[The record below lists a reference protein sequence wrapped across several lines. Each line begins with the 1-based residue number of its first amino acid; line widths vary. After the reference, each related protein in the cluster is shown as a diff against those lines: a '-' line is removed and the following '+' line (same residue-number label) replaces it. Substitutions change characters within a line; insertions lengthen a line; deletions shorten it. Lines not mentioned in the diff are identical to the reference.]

1 MENKLMIF
9 ENDAFGKVRT
19 LNLNGEQ
26 WFVAADV
33 CKALEL
39 GNPSMTVERLD
50 DDEKGISTIDTLGGK
65 QRMAIINE
73 PGLYSLVITSRKPEA
88 KAFKRWITHEVIPAI
103 RKHGAYMT
111 KSVLEQVLENPELVL
126 LMAQRMLEEQRKNE
140 LLQRELRLAKPK
152 ADFYDEKLKLFA
164 EHPELLDALMKS
176 LYAAHAEN
184 LRHRAERQ
192 TLLPKADYYD
202 AFMDADGCTNLRT
215 TAKELNVPER
225 WFARFLQQT
234 GFLYRSPAG
243 NLMPYAIPRNRGLFR
258 VRDYVRNGHS
268 GAYTLITPM
277 GKSLFRELLRCGEA
291 LPTD

>member
-19 LNLNGEQ
+19 LNLNGEP
-26 WFVAADV
+26 WFVAVDV
-33 CKALEL
+33 CSVLDL
-39 GNPSMTVERLD
+39 SNPTIAVSRLD
-50 DDEKGISTIDTLGGK
+50 EDERAKFNLGRQGDATIV
-65 QRMAIINE
+65 NE
-73 PGLYSLVITSRKPEA
+73 PGLYTLVLGSRKPEA

-103 RKHGAYMT
+103 RKHGVYIT
-111 KSVLEQVLENPELVL
+111 
-126 LMAQRMLEEQRKNE
+126 
-140 LLQRELRLAKPK
+140 
-152 ADFYDEKLKLFA
+152 DEKLKLFA

-202 AFMDADGCTNLRT
+202 AFMDADVCTNLRT

-243 NLMPYAIPRNRGLFR
+243 NLMPYTIPRNRGLFR

>member
-9 ENDAFGKVRT
+9 ENEAFGKVRT
-19 LNLNGEQ
+19 LNLNGEP

-33 CKALEL
+33 CSVLDL
-39 GNPSMTVERLD
+39 SNPTIAVSRLD
-50 DDEKGISTIDTLGGK
+50 EDERAKFNLGRQGDATIV
-65 QRMAIINE
+65 NE
-73 PGLYSLVITSRKPEA
+73 PGLYTLVLGSRKPEA
-88 KAFKRWITHEVIPAI
+88 KAFKRWITHEVLPNI
-103 RKHGAYMT
+103 RKHGVYIT
-111 KSVLEQVLENPELVL
+111 
-126 LMAQRMLEEQRKNE
+126 
-140 LLQRELRLAKPK
+140 
-152 ADFYDEKLKLFA
+152 DEKLKLFA

-291 LPTD
+291 ASN

>member
-19 LNLNGEQ
+19 LNLNGEP
-26 WFVAADV
+26 WFVAVDV
-33 CKALEL
+33 CSVLDL
-39 GNPSMTVERLD
+39 SNPTIAVSRLD
-50 DDEKGISTIDTLGGK
+50 EDERAKFNLGRQGDATIV
-65 QRMAIINE
+65 NE
-73 PGLYSLVITSRKPEA
+73 PGLYTLVLGSRKPEA

-103 RKHGAYMT
+103 RKHGVYIT
-111 KSVLEQVLENPELVL
+111 
-126 LMAQRMLEEQRKNE
+126 
-140 LLQRELRLAKPK
+140 
-152 ADFYDEKLKLFA
+152 DEKLKLFA

-176 LYAAHAEN
+176 LYATHAEN

-277 GKSLFRELLRCGEA
+277 GKSLFQELLRCGEA

>member
-19 LNLNGEQ
+19 LNLNGEP
-26 WFVAADV
+26 WFVAVDV
-33 CKALEL
+33 CSVLDL
-39 GNPSMTVERLD
+39 SNPTIAVSRLD
-50 DDEKGISTIDTLGGK
+50 EDERAKFNLGRQGDATIV
-65 QRMAIINE
+65 NE
-73 PGLYSLVITSRKPEA
+73 PGLYTLVLGSRKPEA

-103 RKHGAYMT
+103 RKHGVYIT
-111 KSVLEQVLENPELVL
+111 
-126 LMAQRMLEEQRKNE
+126 
-140 LLQRELRLAKPK
+140 
-152 ADFYDEKLKLFA
+152 DEKLKLFA

-176 LYAAHAEN
+176 LYATHAEN

-192 TLLPKADYYD
+192 TPLPKADYYD

-291 LPTD
+291 VSN

>member
-1 MENKLMIF
+1 MKNKLMIF
-9 ENDAFGKVRT
+9 ENEAFGKVRT
-19 LNLNGEQ
+19 LNLNGEP
-26 WFVAADV
+26 WFVAVDV
-33 CKALEL
+33 CSVLDL
-39 GNPSMTVERLD
+39 SNPTIAVSRLD
-50 DDEKGISTIDTLGGK
+50 EDERAKFNLGRQGDATIV
-65 QRMAIINE
+65 NE
-73 PGLYSLVITSRKPEA
+73 PGLYTLVLGSRKPEA
-88 KAFKRWITHEVIPAI
+88 KAFKRWITHEVLPNI
-103 RKHGAYMT
+103 RKHGVYIT
-111 KSVLEQVLENPELVL
+111 
-126 LMAQRMLEEQRKNE
+126 
-140 LLQRELRLAKPK
+140 
-152 ADFYDEKLKLFA
+152 DEKLKLFA
-164 EHPELLDALMKS
+164 EHPELLDALMRS
-176 LYAAHAEN
+176 LYTAHAEN

-291 LPTD
+291 ASN

>member
-1 MENKLMIF
+1 MKNKLMIF
-9 ENDAFGKVRT
+9 ENEAFGKVRT
-19 LNLNGEQ
+19 LNLNGEP
-26 WFVAADV
+26 WFVAVDV
-33 CKALEL
+33 CSVLDL
-39 GNPSMTVERLD
+39 SNPTIAVSRLD
-50 DDEKGISTIDTLGGK
+50 EDERAKFNLGRQGDATIV
-65 QRMAIINE
+65 NE
-73 PGLYSLVITSRKPEA
+73 PGLYTLVLGSRKPEA

-103 RKHGAYMT
+103 RKHGVYIT
-111 KSVLEQVLENPELVL
+111 
-126 LMAQRMLEEQRKNE
+126 
-140 LLQRELRLAKPK
+140 
-152 ADFYDEKLKLFA
+152 DEKLKLFA

>member
-9 ENDAFGKVRT
+9 ENDVFGKVRT
-19 LNLNGEQ
+19 LNLNGEP
-26 WFVAADV
+26 WFVAVDV
-33 CKALEL
+33 CSVLDL
-39 GNPSMTVERLD
+39 SNPTIAVSRLD
-50 DDEKGISTIDTLGGK
+50 EDERAKFNLGRQGDATIV
-65 QRMAIINE
+65 NE
-73 PGLYSLVITSRKPEA
+73 PGLYTLVLGSRKPEA

-103 RKHGAYMT
+103 RKHGVYIT
-111 KSVLEQVLENPELVL
+111 
-126 LMAQRMLEEQRKNE
+126 
-140 LLQRELRLAKPK
+140 
-152 ADFYDEKLKLFA
+152 DEKLKLFA

-184 LRHRAERQ
+184 LRHRTERQ

-258 VRDYVRNGHS
+258 VRDYVRNGHG

>member
-9 ENDAFGKVRT
+9 ENEAFGKVRT
-19 LNLNGEQ
+19 LNLNGEP

-33 CKALEL
+33 CSVLDL
-39 GNPSMTVERLD
+39 SNPTIAVSRLD
-50 DDEKGISTIDTLGGK
+50 EDERAKFNLGRQGDATIV
-65 QRMAIINE
+65 NE
-73 PGLYSLVITSRKPEA
+73 PGLYTLVLGSRKPEA
-88 KAFKRWITHEVIPAI
+88 KAFKRWITHEVLPNI
-103 RKHGAYMT
+103 RKHGVYIT
-111 KSVLEQVLENPELVL
+111 
-126 LMAQRMLEEQRKNE
+126 
-140 LLQRELRLAKPK
+140 
-152 ADFYDEKLKLFA
+152 DEKLKLFA

-258 VRDYVRNGHS
+258 VRDYVRNGHG

>member
-1 MENKLMIF
+1 MENKLMVF
-9 ENDAFGKVRT
+9 ENEAFGKVRT
-19 LNLNGEQ
+19 LNLNGEP
-26 WFVAADV
+26 WFVAVDV
-33 CKALEL
+33 CSVLDL
-39 GNPSMTVERLD
+39 SNPTIAVSRLD
-50 DDEKGISTIDTLGGK
+50 EDERAKFNLGRQGDATIV
-65 QRMAIINE
+65 NE
-73 PGLYSLVITSRKPEA
+73 PGLYTLVLGSRKPEA
-88 KAFKRWITHEVIPAI
+88 KAFKRWITHEVLPNI
-103 RKHGAYMT
+103 RKHGVYIT
-111 KSVLEQVLENPELVL
+111 
-126 LMAQRMLEEQRKNE
+126 
-140 LLQRELRLAKPK
+140 
-152 ADFYDEKLKLFA
+152 DEKLKLFA
-164 EHPELLDALMKS
+164 EHPELLDALMRS
-176 LYAAHAEN
+176 LYTAHAEN

-202 AFMDADGCTNLRT
+202 AFMDADGCTSLRT

-291 LPTD
+291 ASN

>member
-19 LNLNGEQ
+19 LNLNGEP
-26 WFVAADV
+26 WFVAVDV
-33 CKALEL
+33 CSVLDL
-39 GNPSMTVERLD
+39 SNPTIAVSRLD
-50 DDEKGISTIDTLGGK
+50 VDERAKFNLGRQGDATIV
-65 QRMAIINE
+65 NE
-73 PGLYSLVITSRKPEA
+73 PGLYTLVLGSRKPEA

-103 RKHGAYMT
+103 RKHGVYIT
-111 KSVLEQVLENPELVL
+111 
-126 LMAQRMLEEQRKNE
+126 
-140 LLQRELRLAKPK
+140 
-152 ADFYDEKLKLFA
+152 DEKLKLFA

>member
-19 LNLNGEQ
+19 LNLNGEP
-26 WFVAADV
+26 WFVAVDV
-33 CKALEL
+33 CSVLDL
-39 GNPSMTVERLD
+39 SNPTIAVSRLD
-50 DDEKGISTIDTLGGK
+50 EDERAKFNLGRQGDATIV
-65 QRMAIINE
+65 NE
-73 PGLYSLVITSRKPEA
+73 PGLYTLVLGSRKPDA

-103 RKHGAYMT
+103 RKHGVYIT
-111 KSVLEQVLENPELVL
+111 
-126 LMAQRMLEEQRKNE
+126 
-140 LLQRELRLAKPK
+140 
-152 ADFYDEKLKLFA
+152 DEKLKLFA

-258 VRDYVRNGHS
+258 VRDYVRNGHG

-291 LPTD
+291 VSN

>member
-1 MENKLMIF
+1 MENKLMVF
-9 ENDAFGKVRT
+9 ENEAFGKVRT
-19 LNLNGEQ
+19 LNLNGEP
-26 WFVAADV
+26 WFVAVDV
-33 CKALEL
+33 CSVLDL
-39 GNPSMTVERLD
+39 SNPTIAVSRLD
-50 DDEKGISTIDTLGGK
+50 EDERAKFNLGRQGDATIV
-65 QRMAIINE
+65 NE
-73 PGLYSLVITSRKPEA
+73 PGLYTLVLGSRKPEA
-88 KAFKRWITHEVIPAI
+88 KAFKCWITHEVLPNI
-103 RKHGAYMT
+103 RKHGVYIT
-111 KSVLEQVLENPELVL
+111 
-126 LMAQRMLEEQRKNE
+126 
-140 LLQRELRLAKPK
+140 
-152 ADFYDEKLKLFA
+152 DEKLKLFA
-164 EHPELLDALMKS
+164 EHPELLDALMRS
-176 LYAAHAEN
+176 LYTAHAEN

-291 LPTD
+291 ASN

>member
-9 ENDAFGKVRT
+9 ENEAFGKVRT
-19 LNLNGEQ
+19 LNLNGEP
-26 WFVAADV
+26 WFVAVDV
-33 CKALEL
+33 CSVLDL
-39 GNPSMTVERLD
+39 SNPTIAVSRLD
-50 DDEKGISTIDTLGGK
+50 EDERAKFNLGRQGDATIV
-65 QRMAIINE
+65 NE
-73 PGLYSLVITSRKPEA
+73 PGLYTLVLGSRKPEA
-88 KAFKRWITHEVIPAI
+88 KAFKRWITHEVLPNI
-103 RKHGAYMT
+103 RKHGVYIT
-111 KSVLEQVLENPELVL
+111 
-126 LMAQRMLEEQRKNE
+126 
-140 LLQRELRLAKPK
+140 
-152 ADFYDEKLKLFA
+152 DEKLKLFA

-258 VRDYVRNGHS
+258 VRDYVRNGHG

-291 LPTD
+291 VSN

>member
-1 MENKLMIF
+1 MENKLMLF
-9 ENDAFGKVRT
+9 ENEAFGKVRT
-19 LNLNGEQ
+19 LNLNGEP
-26 WFVAADV
+26 WFVAVDV
-33 CKALEL
+33 CSVLDL
-39 GNPSMTVERLD
+39 SNPTIAVSRLD
-50 DDEKGISTIDTLGGK
+50 EDERAKFNLGRQGDATIV
-65 QRMAIINE
+65 NE
-73 PGLYSLVITSRKPEA
+73 PGLYTLVLGSRKPEA

-103 RKHGAYMT
+103 RKHGVYIT
-111 KSVLEQVLENPELVL
+111 
-126 LMAQRMLEEQRKNE
+126 
-140 LLQRELRLAKPK
+140 
-152 ADFYDEKLKLFA
+152 DEKLKLFA

-243 NLMPYAIPRNRGLFR
+243 NLMPYALPRNRGLFR

>member
-9 ENDAFGKVRT
+9 ENETFGKVRT
-19 LNLNGEQ
+19 LNLNGEP
-26 WFVAADV
+26 WFVAVDV
-33 CKALEL
+33 CSVLDL
-39 GNPSMTVERLD
+39 SNPTIAVSRLD
-50 DDEKGISTIDTLGGK
+50 EDERAKFNLGRQGDATIV
-65 QRMAIINE
+65 NE
-73 PGLYSLVITSRKPEA
+73 PGLYTLVLGSRKPEA

-103 RKHGAYMT
+103 RKHGVYIT
-111 KSVLEQVLENPELVL
+111 
-126 LMAQRMLEEQRKNE
+126 
-140 LLQRELRLAKPK
+140 
-152 ADFYDEKLKLFA
+152 DEKLKLFA

-176 LYAAHAEN
+176 LYATHAEN

-243 NLMPYAIPRNRGLFR
+243 NLMPYALPRNRGLFR

-291 LPTD
+291 VSN

>member
-9 ENDAFGKVRT
+9 ENEAFGKMRT
-19 LNLNGEQ
+19 LNLNGEP
-26 WFVAADV
+26 WFVAVDV
-33 CKALEL
+33 CSVLDL
-39 GNPSMTVERLD
+39 SNPTIAVSRLD
-50 DDEKGISTIDTLGGK
+50 EDERAKFNLGRQGDATIV
-65 QRMAIINE
+65 NE
-73 PGLYSLVITSRKPEA
+73 PGLYTLVLGSRKPEA
-88 KAFKRWITHEVIPAI
+88 KAFKRWITHEVLPNI
-103 RKHGAYMT
+103 RKHGVYIT
-111 KSVLEQVLENPELVL
+111 
-126 LMAQRMLEEQRKNE
+126 
-140 LLQRELRLAKPK
+140 
-152 ADFYDEKLKLFA
+152 DEKLKLFA

-176 LYAAHAEN
+176 LYATHAEN

-243 NLMPYAIPRNRGLFR
+243 NLMPYALPRNRGLFR

-291 LPTD
+291 VSN

>member
-9 ENDAFGKVRT
+9 ENEAFGKVRT
-19 LNLNGEQ
+19 LNLNGEP
-26 WFVAADV
+26 WFVAVDV
-33 CKALEL
+33 CSVLDL
-39 GNPSMTVERLD
+39 SNPTIAVSRLD
-50 DDEKGISTIDTLGGK
+50 EDERAKFNLGRQGDATIV
-65 QRMAIINE
+65 NE
-73 PGLYSLVITSRKPEA
+73 PGLYTLVLGSRKPEA
-88 KAFKRWITHEVIPAI
+88 KAFKRWITHEVLPNI
-103 RKHGAYMT
+103 RKHGVYIT
-111 KSVLEQVLENPELVL
+111 
-126 LMAQRMLEEQRKNE
+126 
-140 LLQRELRLAKPK
+140 
-152 ADFYDEKLKLFA
+152 DEKLKLFA
-164 EHPELLDALMKS
+164 EHPELLDALMRS
-176 LYAAHAEN
+176 LYTAHAEN

-243 NLMPYAIPRNRGLFR
+243 NLMPYTIPRNRGLFR

-291 LPTD
+291 VSN

>member
-9 ENDAFGKVRT
+9 ENEAFGKVRT
-19 LNLNGEQ
+19 LNLNGEP

-33 CKALEL
+33 CSVLDL
-39 GNPSMTVERLD
+39 SNPTIAVSRLD
-50 DDEKGISTIDTLGGK
+50 EDERAKFNLGRQGDATIV
-65 QRMAIINE
+65 NE
-73 PGLYSLVITSRKPEA
+73 PGLYTLVLGSRKPEA
-88 KAFKRWITHEVIPAI
+88 KAFKRWITHEVLPNI
-103 RKHGAYMT
+103 RKHGVYIT
-111 KSVLEQVLENPELVL
+111 
-126 LMAQRMLEEQRKNE
+126 
-140 LLQRELRLAKPK
+140 
-152 ADFYDEKLKLFA
+152 DEKLKLFA
-164 EHPELLDALMKS
+164 EHPELLDALMRS
-176 LYAAHAEN
+176 LYTAHAEN

-243 NLMPYAIPRNRGLFR
+243 NLMPYAIPRNHGLFR

-291 LPTD
+291 ASN

>member
-1 MENKLMIF
+1 MENKLMLF

-19 LNLNGEQ
+19 LNLNGEP
-26 WFVAADV
+26 WFVAVDV
-33 CKALEL
+33 CSVLDL
-39 GNPSMTVERLD
+39 SNPTIAVSRLD
-50 DDEKGISTIDTLGGK
+50 EDERAKFNLGRQGDATIV
-65 QRMAIINE
+65 NE
-73 PGLYSLVITSRKPEA
+73 PGLYTLVLGSRKPEA

-103 RKHGAYMT
+103 RKHGVYIT
-111 KSVLEQVLENPELVL
+111 
-126 LMAQRMLEEQRKNE
+126 
-140 LLQRELRLAKPK
+140 
-152 ADFYDEKLKLFA
+152 DEKLKLFA

-192 TLLPKADYYD
+192 TLLPKVDYYD

-258 VRDYVRNGHS
+258 VRDYVRNGHG

-291 LPTD
+291 VSN

>member
-1 MENKLMIF
+1 MDSKLMTF
-9 ENDAFGKVRT
+9 ENAAFGKIRT
-19 LNLNGEQ
+19 ITIDGEP
-26 WFVAADV
+26 WFVAVDV
-33 CKALEL
+33 CKALQIANSRDAL
-39 GNPSMTVERLD
+39 TRID
-50 DDEKGISTIDTLGGK
+50 DDEKGVVLTDTLGGK
-65 QRMAIINE
+65 QEVTIVNE
-73 PGLYSLVITSRKPEA
+73 PGLYTLVLSSRKPEA

-103 RKHGAYMT
+103 RKHGMYIT
-111 KSVLEQVLENPELVL
+111 
-126 LMAQRMLEEQRKNE
+126 
-140 LLQRELRLAKPK
+140 
-152 ADFYDEKLKLFA
+152 DEKLKLFA

>member
-19 LNLNGEQ
+19 LNLNGEP
-26 WFVAADV
+26 WFVAVDV
-33 CKALEL
+33 CSVLDL
-39 GNPSMTVERLD
+39 SNPTIAVSRLD
-50 DDEKGISTIDTLGGK
+50 EDERAKFNLGRQGDATIV
-65 QRMAIINE
+65 NE
-73 PGLYSLVITSRKPEA
+73 PGLYTLVLGSRKPEA
-88 KAFKRWITHEVIPAI
+88 KAFKRWITHEVLPNI
-103 RKHGAYMT
+103 RKHGVYIT
-111 KSVLEQVLENPELVL
+111 
-126 LMAQRMLEEQRKNE
+126 
-140 LLQRELRLAKPK
+140 
-152 ADFYDEKLKLFA
+152 DEKLKLFA
-164 EHPELLDALMKS
+164 EHPELLDALMES

-291 LPTD
+291 ASN

>member
-1 MENKLMIF
+1 MENKLMVF
-9 ENDAFGKVRT
+9 ENEAFGKVRT
-19 LNLNGEQ
+19 LNLNGEP
-26 WFVAADV
+26 WFVAVDV
-33 CKALEL
+33 CSVLDL
-39 GNPSMTVERLD
+39 SNPTIAVSRLD
-50 DDEKGISTIDTLGGK
+50 EDERAKFNLGRQGDATIV
-65 QRMAIINE
+65 NE
-73 PGLYSLVITSRKPEA
+73 PGLYTLVLGSRKPEA

-103 RKHGAYMT
+103 RKHGVYIT
-111 KSVLEQVLENPELVL
+111 
-126 LMAQRMLEEQRKNE
+126 
-140 LLQRELRLAKPK
+140 
-152 ADFYDEKLKLFA
+152 DEKLKLFA

-243 NLMPYAIPRNRGLFR
+243 NLMPYALPRNRGLFR

-291 LPTD
+291 VSN

>member
-9 ENDAFGKVRT
+9 ENEAFGKVRT
-19 LNLNGEQ
+19 LNLNGEP
-26 WFVAADV
+26 WFVAVDV
-33 CKALEL
+33 CSVLDL
-39 GNPSMTVERLD
+39 SNPTIAVRRLD
-50 DDEKGISTIDTLGGK
+50 EDERAKFNLGRQGDATIV
-65 QRMAIINE
+65 NE
-73 PGLYSLVITSRKPEA
+73 PGLYTLVLGSRKPEA

-103 RKHGAYMT
+103 RKHGVYIT
-111 KSVLEQVLENPELVL
+111 
-126 LMAQRMLEEQRKNE
+126 
-140 LLQRELRLAKPK
+140 
-152 ADFYDEKLKLFA
+152 DEKLKLFA

-258 VRDYVRNGHS
+258 VRDFVRNGHG

>member
-1 MENKLMIF
+1 MENKLMLF
-9 ENDAFGKVRT
+9 ENEAFGKVRT
-19 LNLNGEQ
+19 LNLNGEP
-26 WFVAADV
+26 WFVAVDV
-33 CKALEL
+33 CSVLDL
-39 GNPSMTVERLD
+39 SNPTIAVSRLD
-50 DDEKGISTIDTLGGK
+50 EDERAKFNLGRQGDATIV
-65 QRMAIINE
+65 NE
-73 PGLYSLVITSRKPEA
+73 PGLYTLVLGSRKPEA
-88 KAFKRWITHEVIPAI
+88 KAFKRWITHEVLPNI
-103 RKHGAYMT
+103 RKHGVYIT
-111 KSVLEQVLENPELVL
+111 
-126 LMAQRMLEEQRKNE
+126 
-140 LLQRELRLAKPK
+140 
-152 ADFYDEKLKLFA
+152 DEKLKLFA

-176 LYAAHAEN
+176 LYTAHAEN

-291 LPTD
+291 ASN

>member
-1 MENKLMIF
+1 MENKLMLF
-9 ENDAFGKVRT
+9 ENEAFGKVRT
-19 LNLNGEQ
+19 LNLNGEP
-26 WFVAADV
+26 WFVAVDV
-33 CKALEL
+33 CSVLDL
-39 GNPSMTVERLD
+39 SNPTIAVSRLD
-50 DDEKGISTIDTLGGK
+50 EDERAKFNLGRQGDATIV
-65 QRMAIINE
+65 NE
-73 PGLYSLVITSRKPEA
+73 PGLYTLVLGSRKPEA
-88 KAFKRWITHEVIPAI
+88 KAFKRWITHEVLPNI
-103 RKHGAYMT
+103 RKHGVYIT
-111 KSVLEQVLENPELVL
+111 
-126 LMAQRMLEEQRKNE
+126 
-140 LLQRELRLAKPK
+140 
-152 ADFYDEKLKLFA
+152 DEKLKLFA
-164 EHPELLDALMKS
+164 EHPELLDALMRS
-176 LYAAHAEN
+176 LYTAHAEN

-291 LPTD
+291 VSN

>member
-1 MENKLMIF
+1 MENKLMVF
-9 ENDAFGKVRT
+9 ENEAFGKVRT
-19 LNLNGEQ
+19 LNLNGEP
-26 WFVAADV
+26 WFVAVDV
-33 CKALEL
+33 CSVLDL
-39 GNPSMTVERLD
+39 SNPTIAVSRLD
-50 DDEKGISTIDTLGGK
+50 EDERAKFNLGRQGDATIV
-65 QRMAIINE
+65 NE
-73 PGLYSLVITSRKPEA
+73 PGLYTLVLGSRKPEA

-103 RKHGAYMT
+103 RKHGVYIT
-111 KSVLEQVLENPELVL
+111 
-126 LMAQRMLEEQRKNE
+126 
-140 LLQRELRLAKPK
+140 
-152 ADFYDEKLKLFA
+152 DEKLKLFA
-164 EHPELLDALMKS
+164 EHPELLDALMRS
-176 LYAAHAEN
+176 LYTAHAEN

-291 LPTD
+291 ASN

>member
-1 MENKLMIF
+1 MENKLMVF
-9 ENDAFGKVRT
+9 ENEAFGKVRT
-19 LNLNGEQ
+19 LNLNGEP
-26 WFVAADV
+26 WFVAVDV
-33 CKALEL
+33 CSVLDLSNHTIAV
-39 GNPSMTVERLD
+39 SRLD
-50 DDEKGISTIDTLGGK
+50 EDERAKFNLGRQGDATIV
-65 QRMAIINE
+65 NE
-73 PGLYSLVITSRKPEA
+73 PGLYTLVLGSRKPEA
-88 KAFKRWITHEVIPAI
+88 KAFKRWITHEVLPNI
-103 RKHGAYMT
+103 RKHGVYIT
-111 KSVLEQVLENPELVL
+111 
-126 LMAQRMLEEQRKNE
+126 
-140 LLQRELRLAKPK
+140 
-152 ADFYDEKLKLFA
+152 DEKLKLFA
-164 EHPELLDALMKS
+164 EHPELLDALMES

-291 LPTD
+291 ASN